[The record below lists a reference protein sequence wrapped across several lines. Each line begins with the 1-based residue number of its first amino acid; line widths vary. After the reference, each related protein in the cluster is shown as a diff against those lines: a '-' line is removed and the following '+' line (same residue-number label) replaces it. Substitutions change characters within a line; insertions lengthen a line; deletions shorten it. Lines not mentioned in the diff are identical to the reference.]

1 MVDTLRISVG
11 KQLGVSRHRIKLL
24 REGQAQYESFAMT
37 AWVDYWWLVWF
48 CFEREVVGVE
58 MNEFWWTTES
68 SQFLDQV
75 LNNSSTVRH
84 GHANKMMNSW
94 RCGPFSQSTDLLVR
108 QSDNHVFVVFCQEET
123 CTNQDELHFL
133 VGKMLGCC
141 FWHDFLRD
149 ALKSWNLPAG
159 SLVWKMAMYW
169 QRLSSHLSMLLWV
182 VPGILELQFHDWQC
196 AQWPSLCCFEAFKVN
211 FWVSL
216 KSFLLLRCWL
226 FQGWNQ
232 GTRWGWEF

>member
-37 AWVDYWWLVWF
+37 AWVDYWWLVWI

-58 MNEFWWTTES
+58 MNEFWWMTES

-84 GHANKMMNSW
+84 GHAKQMINSW
-94 RCGPFSQSTDLLVR
+94 RCGPFSQSFAQKELAQTKMNCIFLLAR
-108 QSDNHVFVVFCQEET
+108 S
-123 CTNQDELHFL
+123 
-133 VGKMLGCC
+133 C

-182 VPGILELQFHDWQC
+182 VPGILELQFQDWQC
-196 AQWPSLCCFEAFKVN
+196 AQWPSLCCFEVFKVN

-226 FQGWNQ
+226 QGWNQ

>member
-24 REGQAQYESFAMT
+24 REGQAQYESFEMT

-84 GHANKMMNSW
+84 GHAKKMMNSW

-123 CTNQDELHFL
+123 CTSQDGLHFL
-133 VGKMLGCC
+133 VGKMLLLARLSGRCLEIMEPSC
-141 FWHDFLRD
+141 RESGLEDGNVLTAIILPPVYA
-149 ALKSWNLPAG
+149 ALGGAWNLRAPV
-159 SLVWKMAMYW
+159 SRLTMCTMA
-169 QRLSSHLSMLLWV
+169 
-182 VPGILELQFHDWQC
+182 I
-196 AQWPSLCCFEAFKVN
+196 
-211 FWVSL
+211 
-216 KSFLLLRCWL
+216 FLL
-226 FQGWNQ
+226 F
-232 GTRWGWEF
+232 

>member
-24 REGQAQYESFAMT
+24 REGQAQHESFAMT

-84 GHANKMMNSW
+84 GHAKKMMNSW

-108 QSDNHVFVVFCQEET
+108 QSDNHVFIVVFCQEET
-123 CTNQDELHFL
+123 CTNQEMNCIFL
-133 VGKMLGCC
+133 LARCWDVACGTT
-141 FWHDFLRD
+141 FWEMPWNHGTFLQ
-149 ALKSWNLPAG
+149 G
-159 SLVWKMAMYW
+159 VWFG
-169 QRLSSHLSMLLWV
+169 R
-182 VPGILELQFHDWQC
+182 WQC
-196 AQWPSLCCFEAFKVN
+196 IDSDYPPTCLCCF
-211 FWVSL
+211 
-216 KSFLLLRCWL
+216 
-226 FQGWNQ
+226 GWCL
-232 GTRWGWEF
+232 ES